1 MFKTVYHSSP
11 DNISKFDFS
20 RGVHF
25 GGKFSALEAGDRK
38 LSNLIQY
45 RSSNQDYLFLYTCHL
60 TAASFY
66 ETDDV
71 GGSEDWEKEITKA
84 RKEGFDLIRYWN
96 KYEPDSEYSY
106 IVLNS
111 KLINVI
117 QVESLFK
124 KEVEKIL
131 KEHLETSP
139 FFFK

>member
-20 RGVHF
+20 HGVHF

-45 RSSNQDYLFLYTCHL
+45 RDSQQDHLFLYTCTL
-60 TAASFY
+60 TNVPFY
-66 ETDDV
+66 ETEDV
-71 GGSEDWEKEITKA
+71 GGPDAWKKEIEEA
-84 RKEGFDLIRYWN
+84 RKEGFSLIRYWN

-106 IVLNS
+106 IVLDP

-131 KEHLETSP
+131 KEHLENSA
-139 FFFK
+139 FLF